1 MVYKIPDGGINVK
14 MNDYVS
20 VLNKASNYTEINEL
34 YPCIENVVID
44 IDEININIVSTDRNT
59 IYRYFV
65 PNQDKVEKVFIPVSN
80 ASSLLL
86 DKHINKSLDTL
97 SIKVDDTRTYFS
109 TPDMDMYEIHF
120 DGNYPN
126 WRFVDEHFVKTSTY
140 VFDKDLLVHALQ
152 NNIKVNEFDHCRL
165 IFTEKG
171 CGIMS
176 ENPMSGRSCK
186 ERLTALS
193 HNGNDIICDVLCG
206 RYLGIVKAYH
216 VIGSLSS
223 MTINLISTRFMGRI
237 IRMSI
242 SYHHQLLFNS

>member
-1 MVYKIPDGGINVK
+1 
-14 MNDYVS
+14 
-20 VLNKASNYTEINEL
+20 
-34 YPCIENVVID
+34 
-44 IDEININIVSTDRNT
+44 
-59 IYRYFV
+59 
-65 PNQDKVEKVFIPVSN
+65 
-80 ASSLLL
+80 
-86 DKHINKSLDTL
+86 
-97 SIKVDDTRTYFS
+97 
-109 TPDMDMYEIHF
+109 MDMYEIHF

-152 NNIKVNEFDHCRL
+152 NNIKINEFDHCKL

-206 RYLGIVKAYH
+206 RYLGIVKSISCNRV
-216 VIGSLSS
+216 VIEHDHKSHFNKIYGEDNKNEYFLSS
-223 MTINLISTRFMGRI
+223 SI
-237 IRMSI
+237 IV
-242 SYHHQLLFNS
+242 